1 MQMMYI
7 EFNSRTSSNNEEK
20 IEAAIYYY
28 VRDIQT
34 KKEEE
39 IKERWDKNK

>member
-28 VRDIQT
+28 VRAIQT
-34 KKEEE
+34 KK
-39 IKERWDKNK
+39 RGGDKRKMR